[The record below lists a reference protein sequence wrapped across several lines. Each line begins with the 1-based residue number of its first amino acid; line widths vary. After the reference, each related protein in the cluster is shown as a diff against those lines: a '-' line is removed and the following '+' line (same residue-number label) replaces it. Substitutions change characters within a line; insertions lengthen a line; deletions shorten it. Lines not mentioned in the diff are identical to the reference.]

1 MRFQNPANGPIEEFG
16 EATWLW
22 VLVGGP
28 FYLAYKQIWLHAV
41 IAAVLSLLSAG
52 LSWLLLY
59 PLIIKWVIRSH
70 YTKLGWKEITEG
82 QAVVRSPFGAHS
94 SDVRILSTPPD
105 GDYRALG
112 EVAVKLTRRTPLERK
127 YSREDADQRL
137 REQAMALGA
146 NAIVNVRYEQK
157 GHNLVNAGYIHAWG
171 TAVIDESDTTDC
183 PFCAERIKRAA
194 TRCKHCGSDIPKAA

>member
-1 MRFQNPANGPIEEFG
+1 MRFQNPTNGHIEEFG

-41 IAAVLSLLSAG
+41 IAAVLSLFTAG

-70 YTKLGWKEITEG
+70 YAKLGWKEITEG
-82 QAVVRSPFGAHS
+82 KAVVRSSSGAPS
-94 SDVRILSTPPD
+94 TDVRILSTPPD
-105 GDYRALG
+105 GDYRVLG
-112 EVAVKLTRRTPLERK
+112 EIMVKLTRWTPLERK
-127 YSREDADQRL
+127 YGREDVDQRL
-137 REQAMALGA
+137 REKASALGA

-157 GHNLVNAGYIHAWG
+157 DESWTNAGSIEATG
-171 TAVIDESDTTDC
+171 LAVVSESDTTTC

>member
-1 MRFQNPANGPIEEFG
+1 M
-16 EATWLW
+16 
-22 VLVGGP
+22 GGP

-41 IAAVLSLLSAG
+41 IAAVLSLISAG

-112 EVAVKLTRRTPLERK
+112 EVAVKLTRRTPVERK

-137 REQAMALGA
+137 RERPWLWARMPSSMSGTSKR
-146 NAIVNVRYEQK
+146 VTTSSTPGTSRV
-157 GHNLVNAGYIHAWG
+157 GH
-171 TAVIDESDTTDC
+171 
-183 PFCAERIKRAA
+183 
-194 TRCKHCGSDIPKAA
+194 GSH